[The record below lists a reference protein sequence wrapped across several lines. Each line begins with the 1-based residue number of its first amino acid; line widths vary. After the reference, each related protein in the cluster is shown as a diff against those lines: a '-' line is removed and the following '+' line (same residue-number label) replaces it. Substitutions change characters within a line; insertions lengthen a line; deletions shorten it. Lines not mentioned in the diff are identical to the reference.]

1 MMKTV
6 HIEDRGFKTRYDK
19 VLHRLDVGERTIEKT
34 ARKILDEIRGK
45 GDRALLRYTEKF
57 DRLKLTPA
65 QIRVDADQI
74 RRAHE
79 TADPAVVESLK
90 YAADRI
96 TAFHEKQKK
105 EGFSIQEE
113 GVYLAQRV
121 HPIERVGLYVPGG
134 KAAYPSSVLMNA
146 IPARVAGVPRLV
158 ICSPAPEG
166 VINPYMLIAADLAGV
181 TEIYR
186 IGGIQAVGAL
196 AYGTET
202 VPKVDKIVGP
212 GNQYVAAAKR
222 LVYGLVDIDMIAGPS
237 ELLIIADDA
246 ANPTYVASDL
256 LSQAEHD
263 EEAVVIFL
271 ATSEALVEKV
281 EQEMKDQ
288 LARLPRK
295 KIAAASLRHHG
306 VTFIVPDL
314 KRAIDMAN
322 EIAPEHL
329 SLFVAEPFQYL
340 DGIVHA
346 GSVFLGEQT
355 PQALG
360 DYIAGP
366 NHVLPTG
373 GTARFFSPLG
383 VDDFVR
389 RSSVISYTR
398 EALERSGQH
407 LVRIAEVE
415 GLEAHANMVRIRMGN
430 TRTWKN

>member
-6 HIEDRGFKTRYDK
+6 HVEDRRFKAVYRK
-19 VLHRLDVGERTIEKT
+19 VLHRLDVGDRTIEKT
-34 ARKILDEIRGK
+34 VRKILDDVREK
-45 GDRALLRYTEKF
+45 GDKAVLRYTEKF
-57 DRLKLTPA
+57 DRLKLTPG
-65 QIRVDADQI
+65 QLRVDAEQI
-74 RRAHE
+74 RRAYDK
-79 TADPAVVESLK
+79 ADPAVVESLK

-105 EGFSIQEE
+105 EGFTVQNDGI
-113 GVYLAQRV
+113 YLAQRV

-146 IPARVAGVPRLV
+146 IPARVAGVPRTV
-158 ICSPAPEG
+158 IVSPSPDG
-166 VINPYMLIAADLAGV
+166 VLNPYMLIAADIAGV

-186 IGGIQAVGAL
+186 IGGVQAVGAL

-202 VPKVDKIVGP
+202 IPRVDKIVGP

-237 ELLIIADDA
+237 ELLIIADDQ

-271 ATSEALVEKV
+271 ATSKSLVEKV
-281 EQEMKDQ
+281 EREMKAQ

-295 KIAAASLRHHG
+295 KIAATSLRHHG
-306 VTFIVPDL
+306 VTLIVPDL
-314 KRAIDMAN
+314 KQAIAMSN

-329 SLFVAEPFQYL
+329 SLFVAEPFAYL
-340 DGIVHA
+340 DGIIHA

-373 GTARFFSPLG
+373 GTARFFSPLC
-383 VDDFVR
+383 VDDFVK
-389 RSSVISYTR
+389 RSSVISYSR
-398 EALERSGQH
+398 EALEKSGQH

-415 GLEAHANMVRIRMGN
+415 GLEAHANMVRIRVS
-430 TRTWKN
+430 KNA

>member
-1 MMKTV
+1 MMKRIHV
-6 HIEDRGFKTRYDK
+6 EDRRFKATYRK
-19 VLHRLDVGERTIEKT
+19 VLHRLDVGERAIEST
-34 ARKILDEIRGK
+34 VRKILDEVREK
-45 GDRALLRYTEKF
+45 GDKAVLRYTEKF
-57 DRLKLTPA
+57 DRLKLAPD
-65 QIRVDADQI
+65 QMRVDAALIQ
-74 RRAHE
+74 RAYE
-79 TADPAVVESLK
+79 KADPAVVESLK

-105 EGFSIQEE
+105 EGFSIQND
-113 GVYLAQRV
+113 GIYLAQRV

-146 IPARVAGVPRLV
+146 IPARVAGVSRLV
-158 ICSPAPEG
+158 ICSPSPEG
-166 VINPYMLIAADLAGV
+166 ALNPYVLIAADIAGV

-186 IGGIQAVGAL
+186 IGGVQAVGAL

-202 VPKVDKIVGP
+202 VPKVDKVVGP

-237 ELLIIADDA
+237 ELLIIADDQ

-281 EQEMKDQ
+281 DREMKDQ

-295 KIAAASLRHHG
+295 KIATTSLKHHG

-329 SLFVAEPFQYL
+329 SLFVAEPFAYL

-383 VDDFVR
+383 VEDFVK
-389 RSSVISYTR
+389 RSSVISYSR
-398 EALERSGQH
+398 EALEKSGPH

-415 GLEAHANMVRIRMGN
+415 GLEAHANMVKIRIGGKR
-430 TRTWKN
+430 

>member
-1 MMKTV
+1 MKTV
-6 HIEDRGFKTRYDK
+6 HVEDRGFKAAYRK
-19 VLHRLDVGERTIEKT
+19 VLNRLDVGERTLET
-34 ARKILDEIRGK
+34 TVRKILDEVREK
-45 GDRALLRYTEKF
+45 GDKAVLRYTEKF
-57 DRLKLTPA
+57 DRLKLTPD
-65 QIRVDADQI
+65 QMRVDAAQI
-74 RRAHE
+74 QRAYE
-79 TADPAVVESLK
+79 RADPAVVESLK

-105 EGFSIQEE
+105 EGFSIQKD
-113 GVYLAQRV
+113 GIYLAQRV

-146 IPARVAGVPRLV
+146 IPARVAGVSRLV
-158 ICSPAPEG
+158 ICSPSPEG
-166 VINPYMLIAADLAGV
+166 ALNPYVLIAADIAGV

-186 IGGIQAVGAL
+186 IGGVQAVGAL

-237 ELLIIADDA
+237 ELLIIADDQ

-271 ATSEALVEKV
+271 AASEALVEKV
-281 EQEMKDQ
+281 EREMRDQ

-295 KIAAASLRHHG
+295 KIAATSLKHHG

-314 KRAIDMAN
+314 KQAIAMSN

-329 SLFVAEPFQYL
+329 SLFVAEPFSHL

-383 VDDFVR
+383 VEDFVK
-389 RSSVISYTR
+389 RSSVISYSR
-398 EALERSGQH
+398 EALEKSGQH

-415 GLEAHANMVRIRMGN
+415 GLEAHANMVRIRVN
-430 TRTWKN
+430 KNA

>member
-6 HIEDRGFKTRYDK
+6 HVEDRRFKAVFQK
-19 VLHRLDVGERTIEKT
+19 VLHRLDVGDRTIEKT
-34 ARKILDEIRGK
+34 VRKILDDVREK
-45 GDRALLRYTEKF
+45 GDKAVLRYTEKF

-65 QIRVDADQI
+65 QIRVDADQT
-74 RRAHE
+74 RRAYE
-79 TADPAVVESLK
+79 KADPAVVESLQ
-90 YAADRI
+90 YAAGRI

-105 EGFSIQEE
+105 EGFTVQNDGI
-113 GVYLAQRV
+113 YLAQRV

-146 IPARVAGVPRLV
+146 IPARVAGVPRTV
-158 ICSPAPEG
+158 IVSPSPDG
-166 VINPYMLIAADLAGV
+166 VLNPYMLIAADIAGV

-186 IGGIQAVGAL
+186 IGGVQAVGAL

-202 VPKVDKIVGP
+202 VPRVDKIVGP

-237 ELLIIADDA
+237 ELLIIADDQ

-271 ATSEALVEKV
+271 ATSQALVEKV
-281 EQEMKDQ
+281 EREMKAQ

-295 KIAAASLRHHG
+295 KIAATSLRHHG
-306 VTFIVPDL
+306 VTIIVPDL
-314 KRAIDMAN
+314 KQAIAMSN

-329 SLFVAEPFQYL
+329 SLFVAEPFAYL
-340 DGIVHA
+340 DGIIHA

-373 GTARFFSPLG
+373 GTARFFSPLC
-383 VDDFVR
+383 VDDFVK
-389 RSSVISYTR
+389 RSSVISYSR
-398 EALERSGQH
+398 EALEKSGQH

-415 GLEAHANMVRIRMGN
+415 GLEAHANMVRIRVS
-430 TRTWKN
+430 KNA

>member
-6 HIEDRGFKTRYDK
+6 HVEDRRFKAVYRK
-19 VLHRLDVGERTIEKT
+19 VLHRLDVGERAIEKT
-34 ARKILDEIRGK
+34 VRKILDDVREK
-45 GDRALLRYTEKF
+45 GDKAVLRYTEKF
-57 DRLKLTPA
+57 DRLKLAPG
-65 QIRVDADQI
+65 QLRVDGEQI
-74 RRAHE
+74 RRAYDK
-79 TADPAVVESLK
+79 ADPAVVESLK

-105 EGFSIQEE
+105 EGFSIQND
-113 GVYLAQRV
+113 GIYLAQRV

-146 IPARVAGVPRLV
+146 IPARVAGVPRMA
-158 ICSPAPEG
+158 ICSPSPEG
-166 VINPYMLIAADLAGV
+166 VLNPYMLIAADIAGV

-186 IGGIQAVGAL
+186 IGGVQAVAAL

-237 ELLIIADDA
+237 ELLIIADDQ

-271 ATSEALVEKV
+271 ATSQALVEKV
-281 EQEMKDQ
+281 EREMKAQ

-295 KIAAASLRHHG
+295 KIAATSLRHHG
-306 VTFIVPDL
+306 VTIIVPDL
-314 KRAIDMAN
+314 KQAIAMSN

-329 SLFVAEPFQYL
+329 SLFVAEPFSYL
-340 DGIVHA
+340 DGIIHA

-373 GTARFFSPLG
+373 GTARFFSPLC
-383 VDDFVR
+383 VDDFVK
-389 RSSVISYTR
+389 RSSVISYSR
-398 EALERSGQH
+398 EALEKSGQH

-415 GLEAHANMVRIRMGN
+415 GLEAHANMVRIRVS
-430 TRTWKN
+430 KNA

>member
-6 HIEDRGFKTRYDK
+6 HVEDRRFKAVYRK
-19 VLHRLDVGERTIEKT
+19 VLHRLDVGDRTIEKT
-34 ARKILDEIRGK
+34 VRKILDDVREK
-45 GDRALLRYTEKF
+45 GNKAVLRYTEKF

-65 QIRVDADQI
+65 QIRVDADQT
-74 RRAHE
+74 RRAYE
-79 TADPAVVESLK
+79 KADPAVVESLQ

-105 EGFSIQEE
+105 EGFTVQNDGI
-113 GVYLAQRV
+113 YLAQRV

-146 IPARVAGVPRLV
+146 IPARVAGVPRTV
-158 ICSPAPEG
+158 IVSPSPDG
-166 VINPYMLIAADLAGV
+166 VLNPYMLIAADIAGV

-186 IGGIQAVGAL
+186 IGGVQAVGAL

-202 VPKVDKIVGP
+202 VPRVDKIVGP

-237 ELLIIADDA
+237 ELLIIADDH

-271 ATSEALVEKV
+271 ATSQALVEKV
-281 EQEMKDQ
+281 EREIKNQ

-295 KIAAASLRHHG
+295 KIAATSLRHHG
-306 VTFIVPDL
+306 VTIIVPDL
-314 KRAIDMAN
+314 KQAIAMSN

-329 SLFVAEPFQYL
+329 SLFVTEPFAYL
-340 DGIVHA
+340 DGIIHA

-373 GTARFFSPLG
+373 GTARFFSPLC
-383 VDDFVR
+383 VDDFVK
-389 RSSVISYTR
+389 RSSVISYSR
-398 EALERSGQH
+398 EALEKSGQH

-415 GLEAHANMVRIRMGN
+415 GLEAHANMVRIRVS
-430 TRTWKN
+430 KNA